1 MDEKIKAQI
10 EALQALITK
19 DITTKGYH
27 SSSNRP
33 GAHRFRE
40 ANRSAIKRGVHN
52 SPEMK
57 KMRESFKRRFGFEMT
72 DEKNFPVMSPDFS
85 WKKAREKIEARFQEA
100 DSASVFTQFL
110 RAGIQ
115 TITNAMYEATVTT
128 YEDFVTVVQ
137 SKLDTELYA
146 PNHGVAFPEE
156 VPIGGKY
163 PEVGVAALDIK
174 LVNRKFGSMYVVEKN
189 LVEDDQT
196 GSFQRQASLLAEY
209 LKLLNEVWI
218 YGKLQSVAAMKYIN
232 LTVPQSET
240 KPSYEANYPWTS
252 SAAPFRGGGYNQPT
266 AFGALTQTNIQNGL
280 IALMNQ
286 LNLQGIKMQVSPTRL
301 LITPHYVFDAS
312 VLLHSAYYPSGAAA
326 AGAVGGAFA
335 ENPIKG
341 LLDLTVSRYIPDQN
355 GNFIGDT
362 KPWMIVDDTK
372 PFFISQLREAVKLE
386 QENPNSG
393 RSFEED
399 LMRWKAS
406 TRMNGDWIDPRFAWR
421 GSDGSV

>member
-1 MDEKIKAQI
+1 MDVQEQIKALAEKITAAVSTQ
-10 EALQALITK
+10 
-19 DITTKGYH
+19 GYF
-27 SSSNRP
+27 SSNRP
-33 GAHRFRE
+33 AHTKFRE
-40 ANRSAIKRGVHN
+40 ANRSAIKRGIHHT
-52 SPEMK
+52 PEMK
-57 KMRESFKRRFGFEMT
+57 KMRESFKRRFGFEMG
-72 DEKNFPVMSPDFS
+72 DEKEMPVMDPSFS
-85 WKKAREKIEARFQEA
+85 WKKAREKIESQFQEA
-100 DSASVFTQFL
+100 DTASVFTQFL
-110 RAGIQ
+110 RAGVQ

-128 YEDFVTVVQ
+128 YEDWVTVVQ

-146 PNHGVAFPEE
+146 PNHGVAFPSE

-163 PEVGVAALDIK
+163 PEVGAAALDIQLK
-174 LVNRKFGSMYVVEKN
+174 NRKFGSMYVVEKN
-189 LVEDDQT
+189 LVEDDTT

-209 LKLLNEVWI
+209 LKLLSEVWI
-218 YGKLQSVAAMKYIN
+218 YGKLQSVANMKYIN
-232 LTVPQSET
+232 LTVRQSET
-240 KPSYEANYPWTS
+240 QPSYEANYPWTGA
-252 SAAPFRGGGYNQPT
+252 AAPFKGGGYNQPA
-266 AFGALTQTNIQNGL
+266 AFGALTQANIQNGL

-301 LITPHYVFDAS
+301 LITPHYIFDAS

-326 AGAVGGAFA
+326 AGNVGGAFA

-341 LLDLTVSRYIPDQN
+341 ILDMTVSRYIPDQT

-362 KPWMIVDDTK
+362 KPWFIVDDTK

-406 TRMNGDWIDPRFAWR
+406 TRMNADWIDPRFAWR